1 MSTITRRTTGLEV
14 DCFAPYRMSIDQYE
28 KLVDSG
34 VFTKHDKAHLIN
46 GILVAKVTKKPPHVV
61 VTELCR
67 DALKPV
73 LPSGWCIRTEG
84 PVRLPPNSEPEPDV
98 CVARGATRDY
108 AKRHPDPADVG
119 LLIEIAFRSLA
130 DDRKMALIYGAGG
143 IAVYWIVN
151 VPGRQIEVYTG
162 RFGRPRIYKA
172 GKTIPVVLE
181 GVEVG
186 RIDVVDLLP

>member
-34 VFTKHDKAHLIN
+34 VFTKHDKAHFIN

-61 VTELCR
+61 VTKLCR

-108 AKRHPDPADVG
+108 AKRHPDPPPTSA
-119 LLIEIAFRSLA
+119 S
-130 DDRKMALIYGAGG
+130 
-143 IAVYWIVN
+143 
-151 VPGRQIEVYTG
+151 
-162 RFGRPRIYKA
+162 
-172 GKTIPVVLE
+172 
-181 GVEVG
+181 
-186 RIDVVDLLP
+186 